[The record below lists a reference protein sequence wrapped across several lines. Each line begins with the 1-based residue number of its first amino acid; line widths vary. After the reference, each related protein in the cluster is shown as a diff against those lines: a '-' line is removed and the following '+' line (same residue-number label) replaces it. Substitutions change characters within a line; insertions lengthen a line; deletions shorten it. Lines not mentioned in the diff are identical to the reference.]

1 MTNEIRFCIFY
12 SYQEHHPHLKMQQWK
27 EIRRIFNLQNNSQN
41 LNFDFKSNGV
51 ILDVNKNNQQ
61 IFINGIKLA
70 SFLPTV

>member
-1 MTNEIRFCIFY
+1 MNDLSSSYFSLMNIHNSNRLAASISNTSTN
-12 SYQEHHPHLKMQQWK
+12 
-27 EIRRIFNLQNNSQN
+27 NNSSN
-41 LNFDFKSNGV
+41 NFDFKSNGV